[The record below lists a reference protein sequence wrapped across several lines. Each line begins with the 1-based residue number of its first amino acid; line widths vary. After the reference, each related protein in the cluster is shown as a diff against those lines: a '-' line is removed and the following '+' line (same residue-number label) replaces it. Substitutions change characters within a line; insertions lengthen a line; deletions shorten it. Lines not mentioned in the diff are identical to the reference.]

1 MNNHSFQVNTP
12 NVVYENIDGETV
24 LINLETGTYYSML
37 NTAGEIW
44 EYLEKGHDKN
54 AIITDLIQ
62 RYDTDL
68 TTLEIAVNNLILQ
81 LIEERLIINNPSN
94 TNTNLP
100 SKPIPNE
107 KLPFTQPLLE
117 KYTDMQDL
125 LLLDPIH
132 EVDEMGW
139 PNPKVNI

>member
-1 MNNHSFQVNTP
+1 MSNNSFKVNTP

-24 LINLETGTYYSML
+24 LINLETGTYYSMM

-44 EYLEKGHDKN
+44 EYIEKGFDQN
-54 AIITDLIQ
+54 AIISDLSQ

-68 TTLEIAVNNLILQ
+68 TTLETSINNLILQ
-81 LIEERLIINNPSN
+81 LLEERLIINYPSN
-94 TNTNLP
+94 MKNTEL
-100 SKPIPNE
+100 KPIPNE
-107 KLPFTQPLLE
+107 KLLFTQPILE

-132 EVDEMGW
+132 EVDEIGW
-139 PNPKVNI
+139 PNPKINA